1 MNEEILSR
9 IKKIAERLKKE
20 YGAERVIL
28 FGSYA
33 KGEATEHSDIDLLIV
48 AQTKERFYQRMATV
62 LSLLRD
68 LYHGL
73 PISPIVLRPE
83 EVEERR
89 RRGDQFVEE
98 IVKEGVEV

>member
-20 YGAERVIL
+20 YKAERVTL

-33 KGEATEHSDIDLLIV
+33 KGGATEHSDIDLLIV
-48 AQTKERFYQRMATV
+48 AQTKGRFYQRMATV
-62 LSLLRD
+62 PSLLRD

-73 PISPIVLRPE
+73 PISPIVLRAE

-89 RRGDQFVEE
+89 RRE
-98 IVKEGVEV
+98 INL